1 MAQFLFDDE
10 RYTARIHE
18 RALADH
24 ADAPQ
29 LGVLEQAGLGV
40 MRGGAQMARTAGLAA
55 GAVAGLGGTNAQ
67 DAVFEFADDSLT
79 DALHYWTPDPR
90 TTTTAGRIVG
100 GLAEVALPLLA
111 GGGNP
116 TALMA
121 NAAFNSAERVS
132 DAGAGPLTSAA
143 VGMLDAAAIAAGF
156 RIPAVG
162 STLARSLALGVASNP
177 VLGAVT
183 EGAQGALLSATGNDA
198 AAAMFDPF
206 DLERRGVETLL
217 GLAFGGLAHTLARG
231 ARGAAPDAD
240 VPPAPRDAPAGS
252 AFDVEPV
259 LADPPNPL
267 GLDTDAL
274 LTYRNAQHLE
284 AAAPGAIPDLR
295 TANAHA
301 RAMREQ
307 LEAFAEGREA
317 DIGRA
322 LGDVQFPRP
331 TALDDGVR
339 AAEVELAPVLEA
351 HAVDLDSYDRA
362 LPPRQRAEAVAARED
377 IADTQNRLAAL
388 DEDPPLVL
396 EDGTTTTA
404 RAALAQVDANV
415 ERVRTGFGP
424 AVEAAITCMLRRI

>member
-10 RYTARIHE
+10 RYTARIQE
-18 RALADH
+18 RALVDH
-24 ADAPQ
+24 AEAPQ

-40 MRGGAQMARTAGLAA
+40 MRGGAQMARTVGMAA
-55 GAVAGLGGTNAQ
+55 GAVAGLGGIDTQ
-67 DAVFEFADDSLT
+67 DAVFEFVDEQLT
-79 DALHYWTPDPR
+79 DAVEHWTPDPR

-100 GLAEVALPLLA
+100 GLAEAALPLML
-111 GGGNP
+111 GGGSP
-116 TALMA
+116 VPLMA
-121 NAAFNSAERVS
+121 DATFRTAERVS
-132 DAGAGPLTSAA
+132 DAGGDPATSAA
-143 VGMLDAAAIAAGF
+143 VGMLDATAIAAGF

-162 STLARSLALGVASNP
+162 ATLARSLALGVASNP

-183 EGAQGALLSATGNDA
+183 EGAQGALLSATGNEA

-206 DLERRGVETLL
+206 DLERRGIETVL
-217 GLAFGGLAHTLARG
+217 GLAFGAMGHAVARG
-231 ARGAAPDAD
+231 ARGAAPEAD
-240 VPPAPRDAPAGS
+240 VPPAPRDVPGGS

-259 LADPPNPL
+259 PAAPRNPL

-284 AAAPGAIPDLR
+284 AVAPGAVPDLT

-317 DIGRA
+317 DIGGA
-322 LGDVQFPRP
+322 LGDAQFPRP

-339 AAEVELAPVLEA
+339 AAETELGPVIEA
-351 HAVDLDSYDRA
+351 HRLDLDRYDDA
-362 LPPRQRAEAVAARED
+362 LPPRQRAEAIAARED

-388 DEDPPLVL
+388 DDDPPLVL
-396 EDGTTTTA
+396 ADGTPTTA
-404 RAALAQVDANV
+404 RAALAQADADL
-415 ERVRTGFGP
+415 ERVRTGFAP